1 MADATPPARARIACK
16 ACNARR
22 VKCDAAI
29 ERPCWHCR
37 TRGTPCEL
45 IKSRRGRYVRTT
57 PRRSRR
63 LPIDNRDTSDTPDA
77 PLSAESHREAAIDR
91 TLQTTS
97 SSGSSDLTYIIEVNS
112 TPRHG
117 STHPSKVHYPIPPSI
132 AQALSHSPRAE
143 DPVSLRDA
151 LLLPPSPF
159 CRLYAQGQPSPLLLQ
174 AIFLLG
180 FTVGDESLVH
190 AAGYSDRVV
199 ARRTHYLRAKA
210 LYNADYETCS
220 VTTVAALLLLG
231 FYWSGPE
238 DQKDTCYWIG
248 CAIHVAQAL
257 GMHRSYVSGVR
268 CLRKRIWWSVYAR
281 DRHTAAAFG
290 QPCRIRD
297 EDCDIEP
304 LTQADFDFDDDY
316 DHSLIPKQED
326 YHVLYVMEMSKLA
339 SVLGDI
345 LVAEFSPRRP
355 ALEKHETDALAHRL
369 AQWESYLPERL
380 RRIPPDYGFG
390 ASFWA
395 NMLHLSYQNYYILL
409 FRPKA
414 INHLSSADVERDTRA
429 CTAADAITR
438 IAEDLLAVG
447 TIQFTQIHFVP
458 ALFGALSVHTFNICR
473 KDPIC
478 QRLAEN
484 KSRQCLLALS
494 ELSRSWP
501 VRIWFAKAFL
511 NLLRRLTGQGSRQ
524 GGSIVNVSST
534 IAGHSSLAPSA
545 SVDSTEPHTL
555 ININPPTA
563 SCLPS
568 NAISSEL
575 DNTELSH
582 QPGHD
587 HEALLA
593 DNQPPSNFS
602 QATEQVLYDTFLAG
616 YIDQTFNSDL
626 LVLNSLGSSLPFFP
640 GGLPETEE

>member
-37 TRGTPCEL
+37 TRGTPYEL
-45 IKSRRGRYVRTT
+45 IESRRGKYVRTT
-57 PRRSRR
+57 PRRSRT
-63 LPIDNRDTSDTPDA
+63 LSLDNRDTPNTPNT
-77 PLSAESHREAAIDR
+77 PLSAEPHREAAIDR

-97 SSGSSDLTYIIEVNS
+97 SPGSSALTYIIEVNS

-132 AQALSHSPRAE
+132 AQTLSHSPRAE
-143 DPVSLRDA
+143 DPVSLRDT
-151 LLLPPSPF
+151 LILPPSPVAEKLIRAF
-159 CRLYAQGQPSPLLLQ
+159 FELIHPAFPVVDRHEFSRL
-174 AIFLLG
+174 
-180 FTVGDESLVH
+180 
-190 AAGYSDRVV
+190 
-199 ARRTHYLRAKA
+199 RTHYLRAKA
-210 LYNADYETCS
+210 LYDADYETCS
-220 VTTVAALLLLG
+220 VTIVAALLLLG

-238 DQKDTCYWIG
+238 DRKDTCYWIA
-248 CAIHVAQAL
+248 CATNVAQAL
-257 GMHRSYVSGVR
+257 GMHRSHTPISALLAEAYLVT
-268 CLRKRIWWSVYAR
+268 R

-304 LTQADFDFDDDY
+304 LTQEDFDFDNDY

-355 ALEKHETDALAHRL
+355 ALEEYETNALADRL

-380 RRIPPDYGFG
+380 RRIPPDNGFG

-395 NMLHLSYQNYYILL
+395 NMLHMSYQNYYILL

-414 INHLSSADVERDTRA
+414 IDHLSSVDVERDTRA
-429 CTAADAITR
+429 RMAADAITR

-447 TIQFTQIHFVP
+447 TIQCTQIHFVP
-458 ALFGALSVHTFNICR
+458 ALFGALLVHTFNICR
-473 KDPIC
+473 RDPIR

-494 ELSRSWP
+494 EPSRSWP

-511 NLLRRLTGQGSRQ
+511 NLLRRLIGQGSRQ
-524 GGSIVNVSST
+524 GGSIINVSST
-534 IAGHSSLAPSA
+534 IAGHSSPAPSA

-555 ININPPTA
+555 NNINPATA
-563 SCLPS
+563 SRRPS
-568 NAISSEL
+568 NVILSEL
-575 DNTELSH
+575 DSAEPSH
-582 QPGHD
+582 QPGHG

-593 DNQPPSNFS
+593 DNQPASNSS

-616 YIDQTFNSDL
+616 YIDQTFDPDL

-640 GGLPETEE
+640 GGLPDTEE